1 MPIKTINHVNF
12 SQESYLCNLKYMRNV
27 NVVFRPFDTFSNG
40 ALGFPVS
47 FICTYSVY
55 WKVDKTIYRGWAY
68 IKAAFSAD
76 STAFT

>member
-1 MPIKTINHVNF
+1 
-12 SQESYLCNLKYMRNV
+12 MRNV

-47 FICTYSVY
+47 FIFKFYIQFRVY
-55 WKVDKTIYRGWAY
+55 WKVDKTVYRGWAY